1 MLPSDQ
7 KNGGIAFVGMIIVVI
22 FIVFLGANVKDLLP
36 RGTKNPAQSDMTRA
50 EKTSGGKYTLSPKSV
65 TRLSQSDFAFYVGS
79 PNPRVKIVE
88 FLDFQCPYCKR
99 VLPTIQ
105 ELMKRYTDAPVRFS
119 FRHFP
124 VESIHPAAFQA
135 SHASL
140 CAKEQNKFMEYHD
153 LLYEYQDIISEER
166 LPVFAAGLGLDMD
179 RFTTCMGTQ
188 RYASTI
194 RKDLSDATTLGV
206 VGTPTFFINGNRLE
220 GALPIENF
228 TRVIDE
234 ELARPDGR

>member
-1 MLPSDQ
+1 
-7 KNGGIAFVGMIIVVI
+7 
-22 FIVFLGANVKDLLP
+22 
-36 RGTKNPAQSDMTRA
+36 
-50 EKTSGGKYTLSPKSV
+50 
-65 TRLSQSDFAFYVGS
+65 
-79 PNPRVKIVE
+79 
-88 FLDFQCPYCKR
+88 
-99 VLPTIQ
+99 
-105 ELMKRYTDAPVRFS
+105 MKRYTDAPVRFS

-135 SHASL
+135 SARL
-140 CAKEQNKFMEYHD
+140 AVRKEQNKFMEYHD

-206 VGTPTFFINGNRLE
+206 VGTPTFLSMEIDSKARCRLKI
-220 GALPIENF
+220 LPASSTKNSRDQTVAEKSGSPPFLIYRK
-228 TRVIDE
+228 RVYSHT
-234 ELARPDGR
+234 